1 MEFIVAVFFLSKQ
14 ENPYIIYDN
23 LDLSY
28 DIYNTINDYNQRQNH
43 YLLLIQKIFG
53 TILSDVKCS
62 FMTSST
68 SSFIMISMLSLLDVL
83 HALDHYL

>member
-1 MEFIVAVFFLSKQ
+1 M
-14 ENPYIIYDN
+14 
-23 LDLSY
+23 DLSY

-43 YLLLIQKIFG
+43 YLLLIQKKFG

>member
-1 MEFIVAVFFLSKQ
+1 MEFIVAAFFLSKQ

-43 YLLLIQKIFG
+43 YLLLIQKKFG
-53 TILSDVKCS
+53 TILSDVKWS